1 MKKLEKLKLS
11 KISRDAV
18 ELKKK
23 EMKCLIGG
31 SGACTCVCMGSSYPT
46 GNYDIG
52 PHSNSAV

>member
-23 EMKCLIGG
+23 EMKHQMNDG
-31 SGACTCVCMGSSYPT
+31 
-46 GNYDIG
+46 
-52 PHSNSAV
+52 